1 MKQWLWLGMR
11 AILCGLTS
19 FTLVACGSPSS
30 SDKPGAHQDSQHS
43 QTTAQPSG
51 DRQSY
56 EIKPVQKLGTDASHI
71 AQATAQFL
79 IPAEKII
86 ASNPQPDQLSQ
97 QVFQPV
103 RQLLLRWNTE
113 IKQGDSVVGDQYT
126 ICRGA
131 LVSLDS
137 WARSVQENSTRQPEK
152 YAMFKRQQRLC
163 NQALLNSKPPSV
175 Q

>member
-1 MKQWLWLGMR
+1 MKQWLWLGKV
-11 AILCGLTS
+11 ALLSILAT
-19 FTLVACGSPSS
+19 FTLVACGSSGSSDQTGDKTSNQS
-30 SDKPGAHQDSQHS
+30 SDKSGVHHDSQN
-43 QTTAQPSG
+43 
-51 DRQSY
+51 DV
-56 EIKPVQKLGTDASHI
+56 KPVKKLGTDASQI

-79 IPAEKII
+79 VPAEQLIVSK
-86 ASNPQPDQLSQ
+86 PQPDQLSQ

-137 WARSVQENSTRQPEK
+137 WARSVQDNSTRQAEK
-152 YAMFKRQQRLC
+152 QALFKRQQRLC
-163 NQALLNSKPPSV
+163 DQALLNSKPSSIR
-175 Q
+175 